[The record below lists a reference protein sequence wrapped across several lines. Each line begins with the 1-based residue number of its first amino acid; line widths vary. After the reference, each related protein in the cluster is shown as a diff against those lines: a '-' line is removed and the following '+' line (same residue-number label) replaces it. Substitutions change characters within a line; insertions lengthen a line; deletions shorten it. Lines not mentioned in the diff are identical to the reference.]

1 MKQNRFLQWVVFEWP
16 AKVIS
21 LLAAVLLF
29 FFVQMI
35 MVDQRSF
42 MVPLH
47 VETQEAFYV
56 SSTYPDMVNVTITGG
71 EDDIFMIYPDD
82 LYVVLD
88 ASQVVTE
95 GLITI
100 PLTLRTGDIVRS
112 MNDVQIEL
120 DPAEVRIQLTNKE

>member
-1 MKQNRFLQWVVFEWP
+1 MSP
-16 AKVIS
+16 S
-21 LLAAVLLF
+21 
-29 FFVQMI
+29 
-35 MVDQRSF
+35 
-42 MVPLH
+42 P
-47 VETQEAFYV
+47 
-56 SSTYPDMVNVTITGG
+56 GG

-100 PLTLRTGDIVRS
+100 PLTLRTGDIVKS